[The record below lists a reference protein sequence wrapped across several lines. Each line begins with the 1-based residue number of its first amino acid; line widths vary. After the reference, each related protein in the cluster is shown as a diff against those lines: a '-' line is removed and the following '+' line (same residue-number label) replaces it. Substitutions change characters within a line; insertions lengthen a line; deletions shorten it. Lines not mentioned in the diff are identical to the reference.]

1 MEGPQKMTG
10 VIISIFTTHHLNWA
24 DLQTLL
30 NILIT
35 ADERLVID
43 KVNQEA
49 H

>member
-1 MEGPQKMTG
+1 MTG
-10 VIISIFTTHHLNWA
+10 LITSIFTTHHPNWA

-35 ADERLVID
+35 ADKRRLVID